1 MADLRSRF
9 IEDYAG
15 GLLNVSRQEFSTSGE
30 VASQDGLPTDGGT
43 LFVEDGTGTKSG
55 LKLGAGLVESVD
67 PTTEN
72 SCVNVRFAD
81 RTYAKLRDLKLFTTA
96 IASAQAALSEATST
110 SITNL
115 EVTLELL
122 ETDIS
127 SLQQSIQTDI
137 YDTRNK
143 LEDLIVT
150 TGEISSKT
158 TTLEQSDLSLQ
169 EADLALKSAN
179 ESISLLVADTRS
191 KVEGLTE
198 TANGL
203 STRVSALEQSNLAI
217 SSAVGLMDLAVK
229 DLISKVTSLEER
241 VTSLETP
248 GILS

>member
-55 LKLGAGLVESVD
+55 LKLGAGLVETVD
-67 PTTEN
+67 PTTET

-81 RTYAKLRDLKLFTTA
+81 KTYAKLRDLKLFTTA

-110 SITNL
+110 SLTNL

-143 LEDLIVT
+143 LEDLIT
-150 TGEISSKT
+150 TN
-158 TTLEQSDLSLQ
+158 
-169 EADLALKSAN
+169 EA
-179 ESISLLVADTRS
+179 
-191 KVEGLTE
+191 LT
-198 TANGL
+198 G
-203 STRVSALEQSNLAI
+203 RVSVLEQSNLTLKSTIDTMSLAI
-217 SSAVGLMDLAVK
+217 K
-229 DLISKVTSLEER
+229 DLTAR
-241 VTSLETP
+241 VAALET
-248 GILS
+248 L